1 MLRLVLQV
9 AILDVWFLYIKQCS
23 FCIRDIRCR
32 YSVRKSRQ
40 LIIVNQRSFKKKNF
54 WLLGFAIITFQQ
66 YFSYIV
72 AASFIG
78 RGNRITRRKLP
89 TCLNSMTNFI
99 T

>member
-40 LIIVNQRSFKKKNF
+40 LIIVNQRSFKKK
-54 WLLGFAIITFQQ
+54 I
-66 YFSYIV
+66 YIGYWV
-72 AASFIG
+72 S
-78 RGNRITRRKLP
+78 L
-89 TCLNSMTNFI
+89 
-99 T
+99 